1 MTFKMEFNTDNAAFQ
16 GDYITQIDHI
26 MDAVMY
32 HLAAAETEGVIYDT
46 NGNKIGKW
54 ELNHGA

>member
-1 MTFKMEFNTDNAAFQ
+1 MIFKMEFNTDNAAF
-16 GDYITQIDHI
+16 DENYITEIDHI
-26 MDAVMY
+26 MDAVMD

-54 ELNHGA
+54 ELNRR